1 MGEFKGFMKY
11 DKQYLGELSLVDRL
25 KHHKAYQQRF
35 TKEDASIQGA
45 RCMDCGTPFCQTG
58 QQYGRETIG
67 CPIGNYIPEWND
79 LVYHQD
85 FKTAYERLSETNN
98 FPDFTGRVCPAPCES
113 ACVMKINRESIAIKG
128 IERTIIDEA
137 FENGWVAPKVPSRR
151 RDEKVAIVGSGPAGL
166 TAAEELNLLGYQVT
180 IYERARE
187 SGGLLMYGIPNMKL
201 DKDVVRRRIKLMEE
215 AGITFI
221 NGVEVGVDIDK
232 ATLESEYD
240 AIILCTGAQKG
251 RDLPLEGR
259 MGDGIHFAMDYLT
272 EQTQLLNGEIDDITI
287 TAKDKNVIIIGAGDT
302 GADCVATA
310 LRENCKSI
318 VQFNKYTKL
327 PEAITFTENA
337 SWPLA
342 MPVFKM
348 DYAHQEYEAKFGKEP
363 RAYGVQT
370 MRYDVDD
377 KGHINGVEVGVDID
391 KATLESEYDAIILCT
406 GAQKGRDLPLE
417 GRMGDG
423 IHFAMDYL
431 TEQTQLLNGEIDD
444 ITITAKDKNVII
456 IGAGD
461 TGADCVAT
469 ALRENCK
476 SIVQFN
482 KYTKLPEAITFTE
495 NASWPLA
502 MPVFK
507 MDYAHQEY
515 EAKFGKE
522 PRAYGVQ
529 TMRYDV
535 DDKGHIRGLY
545 TQILEQGENGMV
557 MKEGPE
563 RFWPAD
569 LVLLSIG
576 FEGTEPTVPNAF
588 NIKTDRNRIVADD
601 TNYQTNNEKV
611 FAAGDARR
619 GQSLVVWAIKE
630 GRGVAK
636 AVDQYLASKVCV

>member
-327 PEAITFTENA
+327 PEAITFIA
-337 SWPLA
+337 AYVLA
-342 MPVFKM
+342 KIEKGLNKVVHDSIKMLVVGPV
-348 DYAHQEYEAKFGKEP
+348 ALL
-363 RAYGVQT
+363 V
-370 MRYDVDD
+370 
-377 KGHINGVEVGVDID
+377 
-391 KATLESEYDAIILCT
+391 T
-406 GAQKGRDLPLE
+406 GFLA
-417 GRMGDG
+417 
-423 IHFAMDYL
+423 F
-431 TEQTQLLNGEIDD
+431 
-444 ITITAKDKNVII
+444 II
-456 IGAGD
+456 IGPVALLIGTGITSGVTFIFQHAGWLGGAIYGLLYAPLVI
-461 TGADCVAT
+461 TGLHHMFLAVDFQLMGSSLGGTYLWPIVAISNICQGSAAFGAWFVYKRRKMVKEEGLALTSGISGMLGVTEPAMFGVNLPLKYPFIAAISTSCVLGAIVGMNNVLGKVGVGGVP
-469 ALRENCK
+469 AFI
-476 SIVQFN
+476 SIQ
-482 KYTKLPEAITFTE
+482 
-495 NASWPLA
+495 
-502 MPVFK
+502 
-507 MDYAHQEY
+507 
-515 EAKFGKE
+515 KE
-522 PRAYGVQ
+522 
-529 TMRYDV
+529 
-535 DDKGHIRGLY
+535 
-545 TQILEQGENGMV
+545 
-557 MKEGPE
+557 
-563 RFWPAD
+563 FWPVYLIVTAIAI
-569 LVLLSIG
+569 V
-576 FEGTEPTVPNAF
+576 VPC
-588 NIKTDRNRIVADD
+588 ILTIVMSHFSKQKAK
-601 TNYQTNNEKV
+601 EI
-611 FAAGDARR
+611 
-619 GQSLVVWAIKE
+619 VV
-630 GRGVAK
+630 
-636 AVDQYLASKVCV
+636 D